1 MLKSNT
7 ITLIVPCYNEEE
19 ALELFMAE
27 ILKTQTQMPE
37 VFIEL
42 LLINDGSSDGTLA
55 KFHDLA
61 AMYPER
67 INYLSFSRNF
77 GKEAAIMAGLENA
90 KGEWIGLIDADL
102 QDPPALLKEMHRLIV
117 EDGYDVAATR
127 RVNREG
133 EPPIRSF
140 FANLYYKI
148 NNQISDIYI
157 EEGARDYRLMTRE
170 VVEAILK
177 LQERNRFSKG
187 LFSWVGFDVAYI
199 EYPNIERSAGE
210 TSWSFGNLFTYAVEG
225 LMSFS
230 EMPLN
235 IASVI
240 GFISFVIAVIYGVV
254 IIAQTLLNGPTTP
267 GWASLAVLILGMGG
281 LQLLCLGIV
290 GRYIGKIFIESKRR
304 PIYIVKE
311 RYEAVGDED
320 KGQDEDE

>member
-1 MLKSNT
+1 MIKSNT

-19 ALELFMAE
+19 TLGLFMEAVLE
-27 ILKTQTQMPE
+27 TQNKMPE

-42 LLINDGSSDGTLA
+42 LLINDGSKDGTLDQ
-55 KFHDLA
+55 FHILA
-61 AMYPER
+61 EKYPDR

-77 GKEAAIMAGLENA
+77 GKEAAIIAGLEHA
-90 KGEWIGLIDADL
+90 EGEWVGLIDADL
-102 QDPPALLKEMHRLIV
+102 QDPPELLIEMHRLITE
-117 EDGYDVAATR
+117 EDYDVAATR
-127 RVNREG
+127 RVDREG

-148 NNQISDIYI
+148 NNHISDIYI
-157 EEGARDYRLMTRE
+157 EEGARDYRLMNRA
-170 VVEAILK
+170 VVDAILR
-177 LQERNRFSKG
+177 LPERNRFSKG

-210 TSWSFGNLFTYAVEG
+210 TSWSFTSLFSYALEG

-235 IASVI
+235 IASII
-240 GFISFVIAVIYGVV
+240 GFISFMIALIYGVF
-254 IIAQTLLNGPTTP
+254 IIAKTLIYGPTTP

-290 GRYIGKIFIESKRR
+290 GRYIGKIFIESKQR
-304 PIYIVKE
+304 PLYLIKE
-311 RYEAVGDED
+311 KHQVED
-320 KGQDEDE
+320 KNKNNE

>member
-19 ALELFMAE
+19 VLDLFMDAVLE
-27 ILKTQTQMPE
+27 TQAKIPH

-42 LLINDGSSDGTLA
+42 LLINDGSKDGTLA
-55 KFHDLA
+55 KFQNLA
-61 AMYPER
+61 NRYPDR

-77 GKEAAIMAGLENA
+77 GKEAAIMAGLEHA
-90 KGEWIGLIDADL
+90 EGEWVGLIDADL
-102 QDPPALLKEMHRLIV
+102 QDPPELLIEMHRLIT
-117 EDGYDVAATR
+117 EEGYDVAATR
-127 RVNREG
+127 RVSREG
-133 EPPIRSF
+133 EPPVRSF

-148 NNQISDIYI
+148 NNHISDVHI
-157 EEGARDYRLMTRE
+157 EEGARDYRLMNRE
-170 VVEAILK
+170 VVDSILR

-187 LFSWVGFDVAYI
+187 LFSWVGYDVAYL
-199 EYPNIERSAGE
+199 EYPNIERGAGE
-210 TSWSFGNLFTYAVEG
+210 TSWSFSNLFNYAIEG

-235 IASVI
+235 IASFV
-240 GFISFVIAVIYGVV
+240 GLISFVIAVVYGV
-254 IIAQTLLNGPTTP
+254 IIILQTLIQGPTTP

-290 GRYIGKIFIESKRR
+290 GRYIGKIFIESKGR

-311 RYEAVGDED
+311 SRQTVKED
-320 KGQDEDE
+320 NEKE

>member
-19 ALELFMAE
+19 VLDLFMDAV
-27 ILKTQTQMPE
+27 LDTQSKIPH

-42 LLINDGSSDGTLA
+42 LLINDGSKDGTLT
-55 KFHDLA
+55 KFQDLA
-61 AMYPER
+61 SKYPER

-77 GKEAAIMAGLENA
+77 GKEAAIMAGLEHA
-90 KGEWIGLIDADL
+90 EGEWVGLIDADL
-102 QDPPALLKEMHRLIV
+102 QDPPELLIEMHRLIT
-117 EDGYDVAATR
+117 EEGYDVAATR

-133 EPPIRSF
+133 EPPMRSF

-148 NNQISDIYI
+148 NNNISDVHI
-157 EEGARDYRLMTRE
+157 EEGARDYRLMSRE
-170 VVEAILK
+170 VVESILK

-187 LFSWVGFDVAYI
+187 LFSWVGYDVAYL
-199 EYPNIERSAGE
+199 EYPNIERGAGE
-210 TSWSFGNLFTYAVEG
+210 TSWSFSNLFNYAIEG

-235 IASVI
+235 IASFV
-240 GFISFVIAVIYGVV
+240 GLISFVIAVVYGVF
-254 IIAQTLLNGPTTP
+254 IILQTLIQGPTTP

-290 GRYIGKIFIESKRR
+290 GRYIGKIFIESKHR

-311 RYEAVGDED
+311 RHQATKED
-320 KGQDEDE
+320 SE